1 MAAVAGVVV
10 IVAAAS
16 LSVVVVV
23 AVRCCCRRTLH
34 LHRFTRVT
42 KVAQMIVN
50 YVTIDGLRCS
60 NNNT

>member
-16 LSVVVVV
+16 LSVVV

>member
-16 LSVVVVV
+16 LSVVVV